1 MADINQIINATNAAA
16 AMARQAIQIAQQS
29 AAVAAQTSQV
39 IAAVGQM
46 AQQTRQLHETV
57 IAGMKVQGQVDST
70 QRPDIQRIENIPGRR
85 IPYDV
90 IVRIAVGANETNAL
104 DGQHTLS
111 ADGPFVAVARSAVF
125 LSAYQF
131 QVTSGGATTTF
142 NGRSFGRYRPV
153 SSVLDLMDAQGGHT
167 QPVGAVAP
175 GTGLFSLVSTNQHAG
190 FRTMQFDGTIEVES
204 GSGYKRQSEP
214 VPSALWAPGLDQMTQ
229 LPALDLFQRGDII
242 RFRVVPNHVNNPG
255 AGNVQTLVGALP
267 YLASQYDTHEGIVY
281 GAAVA
286 DPATA
291 DIVVRQ
297 PDGILVLAYHG
308 YKILAAPTM
317 P

>member
-1 MADINQIINATNAAA
+1 MADLNSIINATNAAA

-29 AAVAAQTSQV
+29 ASAAQNAAQISQAVA
-39 IAAVGQM
+39 QM
-46 AQQTRQLHETV
+46 AQQNRQLHESMM
-57 IAGMKVQGQVDST
+57 AGIKAQAAVDST
-70 QRPDIQRIENIPGRR
+70 TRPDIMRIENIPGRR

-131 QVTSGGATTTF
+131 QVTAGATTQTF
-142 NGRSFGRYRPV
+142 NGRSFGRYRPI
-153 SSVLDLMDAQGGHT
+153 SSVLDLMDAQGGYT

-175 GTGLFSLVSTNQHAG
+175 GTGLFSLVNSNQHAG

-214 VPSALWAPGLDQMTQ
+214 VPSALWAPGLDQMLQ
-229 LPALDLFQRGDII
+229 LPALDFYQRGDII
-242 RFRVVPNHVNNPG
+242 RFRVVPNHVNNPA

-267 YLASQYDTHEGIVY
+267 YLASQYDAHEGIVY
-281 GAAVA
+281 TAAVA
-286 DPATA
+286 DAAAA
-291 DIVVRQ
+291 DTVVRQ
-297 PDGILVLAYHG
+297 PDGILVLALHG